1 MHDALDAAAL
11 DQVWRSARTHRSW
24 TSRPV
29 PASLLRELTLL
40 AQWAPTANNLQPARL
55 VFVTSQAAKA
65 RLRPHLSAGNV
76 EQAMSAPVIAIIGHD
91 LRFFE
96 NVPKGLKP
104 AKGFADKPEAAAVAA
119 LRNGSLQGASL
130 MLAARALGLDVG
142 PMSGFDNAGVD
153 AEFFAGTETKSNFLC
168 NIGYGD
174 GQGMKPRGPRF
185 SFEEIAR
192 IV

>member
-1 MHDALDAAAL
+1 MHDPLDAAAL
-11 DQVWRSARTHRSW
+11 DQIWRSARTHRSW
-24 TSRPV
+24 SPRAV
-29 PASLLRELTLL
+29 PDALLREVTAL
-40 AQWAPTANNLQPARL
+40 AQWAPTASNLQPARI
-55 VFVTSQAAKA
+55 VYVTSPEAKA
-65 RLRPHLSAGNV
+65 RLKPHLSAGNV
-76 EQAMSAPVIAIIGHD
+76 ERALSAPVIAIIGHD

-96 NVPKGLKP
+96 NVPKGLEP
-104 AKGFADKPEAAAVAA
+104 AKGFSDKPEAAAIAA
-119 LRNGSLQGASL
+119 LRNGSLQGAYL

-174 GQGMKPRGPRF
+174 GQGIKPRGPRF
-185 SFEEIAR
+185 TFDDIAR

>member
-1 MHDALDAAAL
+1 MASPLDAAAL
-11 DQVWRSARTHRSW
+11 DQIWRAARTHRSW
-24 TSRPV
+24 SSRPV
-29 PASLLRELTLL
+29 PETLLREMTEL
-40 AQWAPTANNLQPARL
+40 AQWAPSASNLQPARI
-55 VFVTSQAAKA
+55 VYVTSDAGKA

-76 EQAMSAPVIAIIGHD
+76 ERAMSAPVIAIIGHD

-96 NVPKGLKP
+96 NVPKGLEP

-119 LRNGSLQGASL
+119 LRNGSLQGAYL

-174 GQGMKPRGPRF
+174 GQGMRPRGPRF
-185 SFEEIAR
+185 AFDEIAR

>member
-1 MHDALDAAAL
+1 MPDRLPQASL
-11 DQVWRSARTHRSW
+11 DQIFAAARTHRSW
-24 TSRPV
+24 SKREV
-29 PASLLRELTLL
+29 PDALLRELTAL
-40 AQWAPTANNLQPARL
+40 AQWGPTANNLQPARI
-55 VFVTSQAAKA
+55 VYVTSQAAKA

-76 EQAMSAPVIAIIGHD
+76 ERAMSAPVIAIVGQD

-96 NVPKGLKP
+96 HVPKGMDP
-104 AKGFADKPEAAAVAA
+104 AKGFADKPEAAAIAA
-119 LRNGSLQGASL
+119 LRNSSLQGAYL

-185 SFEEIAR
+185 GFDDIAQ
-192 IV
+192 IL